1 MTEHYELLQILDE
14 HTEVA
19 FAELLRISG
28 FERDQLLELIECGV
42 LEPRGER
49 ESEWRFPSQAL
60 AVTRRASR
68 LRSEFELDSHAVA
81 LALGLLD
88 RIDDLQRRVH
98 ELECQLL
105 R

>member
-1 MTEHYELLQILDE
+1 MMEHYELLQILDE

-19 FAELLRISG
+19 FAELLSASG
-28 FERDQLLELIECGV
+28 FERDELVELIECGV
-42 LEPRGER
+42 LQPRGES
-49 ESEWRFPSQAL
+49 ESQWRFPSRAL

-68 LRSEFELDSHAVA
+68 LRSEFDLDPHAVA

-88 RIDDLQRRVH
+88 RIEDLQRRVR